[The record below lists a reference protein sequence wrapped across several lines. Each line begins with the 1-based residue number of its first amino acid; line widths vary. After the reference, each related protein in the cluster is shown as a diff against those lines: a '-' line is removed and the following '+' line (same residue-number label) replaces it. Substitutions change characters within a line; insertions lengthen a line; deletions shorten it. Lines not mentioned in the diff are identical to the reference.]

1 MRTSIVLSFLA
12 TTLTVLSKAYAKPDP
27 NFHIYLAFGQSNM
40 EGQAQPEKQDRVAD
54 PRFKLLSTADNCMG
68 REVGEWYYA
77 LPPIVNCFGNLG
89 PLDWFGRTLTKYLPD
104 EVTVG
109 VVPVAVAGA
118 DIQLFEEENYDT
130 YEQPDWMQERSDT
143 YGNKPFRRLIDM
155 AKKAQK
161 DGVIKGILLHQGE
174 TNTSQLDWPDRV
186 KAVYEKILKELDLDA
201 EEVPLLAGE
210 VVRTENDGMCGA
222 HNEVIKMLPDVIP
235 TSYVISAEGLDNQG
249 DQLHFSAASYRIL
262 GERYADK
269 MLELLCEDE
278 DEEVSGDAEDVNG
291 DAEDVNDSED
301 DEQNVASDDET
312 VAAEEDSA
320 DDEE

>member
-1 MRTSIVLSFLA
+1 
-12 TTLTVLSKAYAKPDP
+12 
-27 NFHIYLAFGQSNM
+27 M
-40 EGQAQPEKQDRVAD
+40 EGQAQAEKQDRIAD
-54 PRFKLLSTADNCMG
+54 ERFKLLSTADNCMG
-68 REVGEWYYA
+68 RELGEWYYA

-186 KAVYEKILKELDLDA
+186 KAVYEKILKELNLDA
-201 EEVPLLAGE
+201 DEVPLLAGE
-210 VVRTENDGMCGA
+210 VVRTENEGMCGA

-235 TSYVISAEGLDNQG
+235 TAYVISAEGLDNQG
-249 DQLHFSAASYRIL
+249 DQLHFSAASYRKL

-269 MLELLCEDE
+269 MLELLCEEDD
-278 DEEVSGDAEDVNG
+278 DEEVNADEEEVEDS
-291 DAEDVNDSED
+291 DVEV
-301 DEQNVASDDET
+301 NVASDDET
-312 VAAEEDSA
+312 VGAEEDSA
-320 DDEE
+320 DDDDEN